1 MEEKN
6 IGKWPFRIIAIRYWA
21 HLLPKSGGD
30 VRQATEKINKIIIM
44 NQPPNGS
51 GHSRLNKTKRGING
65 NFWSPPGF
73 PIETSTKA
81 RRVYTFVVVTLG
93 CLQ

>member
-1 MEEKN
+1 MSSHLEKKN
-6 IGKWPFRIIAIRYWA
+6 IGNWPFRIIAIRYWA

-51 GHSRLNKTKRGING
+51 GHSRLDKTKRGING
-65 NFWSPPGF
+65 IFG
-73 PIETSTKA
+73 
-81 RRVYTFVVVTLG
+81 L
-93 CLQ
+93 LQVFQ